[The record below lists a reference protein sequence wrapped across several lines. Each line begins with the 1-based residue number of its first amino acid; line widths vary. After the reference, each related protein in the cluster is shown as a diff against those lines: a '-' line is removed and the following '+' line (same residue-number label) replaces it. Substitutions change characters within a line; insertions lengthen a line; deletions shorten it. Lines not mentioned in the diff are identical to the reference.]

1 MFLSLFLC
9 VAHAC
14 AGQSSFLPL
23 FVGWLV
29 RAGARHF
36 ACWLALQTLVRVQRE
51 DAYREDIYTGW
62 CLSAADTHVFTSA
75 VGAKWRLCD
84 AVVRVLCIC
93 EREVMF

>member
-9 VAHAC
+9 VAHVPYS
-14 AGQSSFLPL
+14 QV
-23 FVGWLV
+23 VGWVV
-29 RAGARHF
+29 RAGARRC
-36 ACWLALQTLVRVQRE
+36 ACWLASQILVRVQRE
-51 DAYREDIYTGW
+51 DAYREYITRGW

-84 AVVRVLCIC
+84 AVVRVLCVC